1 MQQII
6 KPEIIGPCLGPSMS
20 IDCLAAKLVGM
31 PEPKY
36 IYRGIPEQSL
46 GVFFGPSKTGKTT
59 LVESLALSIVSG
71 QSTFLGDT
79 ISYNSKR
86 VLLISCEEFFRNRT
100 TRNKKQIQYFNE
112 RYSTVE
118 NWTENLC
125 VVDDTFP
132 RYFIT
137 EEHWKLLELEIE
149 RIQPSLVM
157 IDSLTRLSVDPIEDS
172 TVATKLMKRL
182 REITHKHGIALI
194 LIHHTQK
201 MDNKPITIASLAGS
215 RVIGQ
220 EMDFMVGVNRTT
232 NNIRYLKDV
241 AYRYAA
247 DDAEQVLKFTIN
259 DSQVV
264 EALEY
269 ATENEIL
276 LRGGGITDLND
287 SDTLV
292 LNYITQVSNGNFSV
306 MIKTADFYTNLVE
319 NGLTTKPTLHAALN
333 RLEQSGIIKKPEKGL
348 YQLSPSS

>member
-6 KPEIIGPCLGPSMS
+6 KPEMIGPCLGPSMS

-306 MIKTADFYTNLVE
+306 IIKTSDFYTNLVE